1 MPVTRSVLL
10 VAAIAAACAAQPPKA
25 YAAESAAAVRHQQ
38 VDALFTA
45 WTGSAT
51 PGCAVGISRDGALD
65 YARGYG
71 MSNLEY
77 GVPIKL
83 DSVFYIASISKQ
95 FTAFSIGL
103 LAQDGKLSLDD
114 DMRKYLPEMPHY
126 GKTITIAQL
135 MHHTNGLREQ
145 GQLLNLAGWRG
156 DDLYTQA
163 DALWAITRQQGT
175 NFDPGTEVVYGNSAY
190 TLLATIVQRVSG
202 KSLRA
207 FADERIFKPLGMSD
221 THYHDDR
228 SEIVH
233 RRASA
238 YASREGGWRI
248 SVPNSD
254 YVGSTGVFSTVG
266 DLLKWEQNLVD
277 ARVGGRALISS
288 MQTSGR
294 LNDGTE
300 IQYGGGLRLAGYRG
314 LRAVGHDGIDGG
326 YRTEAIL
333 FPDQRF
339 AVVALCNGS
348 TIAPGELV
356 RKVADLYL
364 GDSMSLAAL
373 KPAVEMP
380 ETEQS
385 ALAGTYWSPLSDEVV
400 RMEWKDGALRQVGAP
415 AAFVPIGGGAFR
427 PGEQSQEWR
436 FILPAVG
443 LSAGAPAELRIKDFW
458 PTERVFKRLDAPMP
472 SSTTLASF
480 SGQYRSDETDTTYT
494 VRIVDSMLKLS
505 WARQYD
511 VALDAVGGDR
521 FVGTRGTVTFTRSA
535 SGEVDGLT
543 ISNRRLRRFRAER
556 ILPTQTQQQRTQVAS
571 VATAER

>member
-10 VAAIAAACAAQPPKA
+10 MAAIAAACAAQPPKA
-25 YAAESAAAVRHQQ
+25 HAAESAAVGRHQQ
-38 VDALFTA
+38 VDALFPA
-45 WTGSAT
+45 WASTET
-51 PGCAVGISRDGALD
+51 PGCAVGISREGTLD
-65 YARGYG
+65 YAQGYG

-77 GVPIKL
+77 GVPIAP
-83 DSVFYIASISKQ
+83 DSVFYIASLSKQ

-103 LAQDGKLSLDD
+103 LAQDGKLSLDED
-114 DMRKYLPEMPHY
+114 IRKYLPEMPDY

-156 DDLYTQA
+156 DDVYTQA
-163 DALWAITRQQGT
+163 DALWAITRQRGT

-202 KSLRA
+202 KSLRV
-207 FADERIFKPLGMSD
+207 FAAERIFKPLGMRD

-228 SEIVH
+228 SEIVP

-238 YASREGGWRI
+238 YANREGGWRI

-254 YVGSTGVFSTVG
+254 YFGSTGVFSTVG
-266 DLLKWEQNLVD
+266 DLLKWEQNLID
-277 ARVGGRALISS
+277 ARVGGRDLISS
-288 MQTSGR
+288 MQNSGR

-300 IQYGGGLRLAGYRG
+300 IHYGGGLRLAGYRG
-314 LRAVGHDGIDGG
+314 LRAMGHDGIDGG

-356 RKVADLYL
+356 RKVADIYL
-364 GDSMSLAAL
+364 SDSMTAAAL

-380 ETEQS
+380 EGEQA
-385 ALAGTYWSPLSDEVV
+385 ALAGIYWSQLTDEVV
-400 RMEWKDGALRQVGAP
+400 RMEWKDGALRQVGMP
-415 AAFVPIGGGAFR
+415 ATFVPIGGGAFR
-427 PGEQSQEWR
+427 PGEQAQEWR
-436 FILPAVG
+436 FVQTAVAS
-443 LSAGAPAELRIKDFW
+443 SAGAQAELRIKDFW
-458 PTERVFKRLDAPMP
+458 PTERVFKRLDAPRP
-472 SSTTLASF
+472 SAAALAAF
-480 SGQYRSDETDTTYT
+480 SGQYSSDEADMTYT
-494 VRIVDSMLKLS
+494 VRIVDGVLKLS

-511 VALDAVGGDR
+511 VALEAIGGDR
-521 FVGTRGTVTFTRSA
+521 FVGTRGTVTFTRNASA
-535 SGEVDGLT
+535 EVDGLT

-556 ILPTQTQQQRTQVAS
+556 VRSVPTQPHHAQVGSA
-571 VATAER
+571 VAGER